1 MQEEFQRLL
10 DNEKEDDLNRMYNL
24 LHRIP
29 NGLDPLRDR
38 FESHVKRAGLEGV
51 ERICGEDKTVE
62 VVRSLFS
69 ACIYRADKLLIGQE
83 PKAYVDALLVVHGKN
98 DGLVQRAFKGEP
110 GFVASLDKVYFCVLE
125 DQIETALIPSQACR
139 EFVNRNKACGSSSS
153 KSPELLSKYS
163 DGLLR
168 KSNKGAEDDDL
179 EVALTRIVSSKL
191 NDTKTN
197 H

>member
-110 GFVASLDKVYFCVLE
+110 GFVASLDKVCCLRPRRS
-125 DQIETALIPSQACR
+125 D
-139 EFVNRNKACGSSSS
+139 RNSFDTVA
-153 KSPELLSKYS
+153 
-163 DGLLR
+163 GLPR
-168 KSNKGAEDDDL
+168 IRQPKQSM
-179 EVALTRIVSSKL
+179 RIV
-191 NDTKTN
+191 
-197 H
+197 